1 MTAIMTVFDKSQ
13 CVALSDCFIISY
25 GGLLESAYS
34 LTLSKQIQKTK
45 NLNKQKGEVI
55 MTLVKFNPMRDLVDF
70 EREFNR
76 MFNSLENRFGISKS
90 KDTGEEYENAV
101 WMPLTDIYE
110 DKEKYTLKVDLPGIK
125 KEDVKI
131 SFTNGRLSISG
142 ERAQESETKDAKC
155 HRIEKSYGK
164 YFRSFNL
171 PELIQADKINAEFK
185 DGQLKITVP
194 KAEEA
199 KPKEIEIK
207 VK

>member
-1 MTAIMTVFDKSQ
+1 
-13 CVALSDCFIISY
+13 
-25 GGLLESAYS
+25 
-34 LTLSKQIQKTK
+34 
-45 NLNKQKGEVI
+45 
-55 MTLVKFNPMRDLVDF
+55 MTLVKFSPMRDLVDI

-76 MFNSLENRFGISKS
+76 MFNSFESKFGISRS
-90 KDTGEEYENAV
+90 KEDSEYENAV

-110 DKEKYTLKVDLPGIK
+110 NNDNFTLKVDLPGIK

-131 SFTNGRLSISG
+131 SFTNGKINISG
-142 ERAQESETKDAKC
+142 ERTHDVENKDAKC

-171 PELIQADKINAEFK
+171 PELIKAEKINAEF
-185 DGQLKITVP
+185 DNGQLTITIP

-199 KPKEIEIK
+199 KPKEIEIR

>member
-1 MTAIMTVFDKSQ
+1 LKQT
-13 CVALSDCFIISY
+13 
-25 GGLLESAYS
+25 
-34 LTLSKQIQKTK
+34 KQIKFK
-45 NLNKQKGEVI
+45 KQKGDI
-55 MTLVKFNPMRDLVDF
+55 KMTLIKFNPVRDLMDF
-70 EREFNR
+70 EREFSK

-90 KDTGEEYENAV
+90 NDADAEYENAV

-110 DKEKYTLKVDLPGIK
+110 NKDNFSLKVDLPGIK

-131 SFTNGRLSISG
+131 SFTNGKLNISG
-142 ERAQESETKDAKC
+142 ERIQEEETKDAKC

-171 PELIQADKINAEFK
+171 PELIQADKINAEFNN
-185 DGQLKITVP
+185 GQLTITIP

>member
-1 MTAIMTVFDKSQ
+1 MAERCKS
-13 CVALSDCFIISY
+13 SIISVSY
-25 GGLLESAYS
+25 CNIIDYSDLKNRHTACNNSAK
-34 LTLSKQIQKTK
+34 SK
-45 NLNKQKGEVI
+45 NDVKQKKGDNK

-70 EREFNR
+70 EREFSR

-110 DKEKYTLKVDLPGIK
+110 DKENYTLKVDLPGSK

-142 ERAQESETKDAKC
+142 ERVQESETKDAKC

-185 DGQLKITVP
+185 DGQLTITVP

>member
-1 MTAIMTVFDKSQ
+1 
-13 CVALSDCFIISY
+13 
-25 GGLLESAYS
+25 
-34 LTLSKQIQKTK
+34 
-45 NLNKQKGEVI
+45 
-55 MTLVKFNPMRDLVDF
+55 MTLVKFNPVRDLIDF
-70 EREFNR
+70 EREFSK

-90 KDTGEEYENAV
+90 NDADSEYEKAV

-110 DKEKYTLKVDLPGIK
+110 NKDNFTLTIDLPGIK
-125 KEDVKI
+125 KDDVKI
-131 SFTNGRLSISG
+131 SFTNGKLNISG
-142 ERAQESETKDAKC
+142 ERIQENETKDVKC

-171 PELIQADKINAEFK
+171 PELIQAENINAEFAN
-185 DGQLKITVP
+185 GQLTITIP

>member
-1 MTAIMTVFDKSQ
+1 MAERCKG
-13 CVALSDCFIISY
+13 LIISITCCNIID
-25 GGLLESAYS
+25 YS
-34 LTLSKQIQKTK
+34 DLKNRHTACNNSSKSKNNVQQQK
-45 NLNKQKGEVI
+45 KGDNN
-55 MTLVKFNPMRDLVDF
+55 MTLVNFYPMRDLVDF

-110 DKEKYTLKVDLPGIK
+110 DKENFTLKVDLPGSK

-185 DGQLKITVP
+185 DGQLTITVP